1 MKAGV
6 DKLDINKLVNVPTN
20 LSNLKIK
27 LDDLD
32 VGKFKTVTVNDA
44 ADKQVVK
51 NIKFNT
57 MKAKVNNLEKKIPD
71 ETTLVHINQFNTG
84 KQRLKKKME
93 MLIKKIPGIF
103 VWNIKIDKVESK
115 IPNVTDL
122 VKKTDYDAKIL

>member
-84 KQRLKKKME
+84 KQRLKKKLE

>member
-20 LSNLKIK
+20 LSNLKTK

-32 VGKFKTVTVNDA
+32 VAKFKTVTVNLKNLSDG
-44 ADKQVVK
+44 ADKQIVK
-51 NIKFNT
+51 NIKFST

-84 KQRLKKKME
+84 KQRLKKKVE
-93 MLIKKIPGIF
+93 MLIKKYQAFLFGI
-103 VWNIKIDKVESK
+103 
-115 IPNVTDL
+115 
-122 VKKTDYDAKIL
+122 